1 MLQPKNLVLNT
12 NTKKNKNYLFYNKSL
27 NNFLLGLL
35 CFRVILMYSARLM
48 FVQSYGLLPKKYFD
62 YFKKLDEPDYYF
74 YKLGKQTLDFWKNEF
89 KDLDLVMETELIH
102 IIHLVKRNEEHEVLI
117 GIRLEDYD
125 SS

>member
-1 MLQPKNLVLNT
+1 M
-12 NTKKNKNYLFYNKSL
+12 
-27 NNFLLGLL
+27 
-35 CFRVILMYSARLM
+35 MYSARLM
-48 FVQSYGLLPKKYFD
+48 FVKSYGLLPKKYFE

-74 YKLGKQTLDFWKNEF
+74 HKLGKQSLNFWKNEL

-102 IIHLVKRNEEHEVLI
+102 VINLVNRNEDYEVVI

>member
-1 MLQPKNLVLNT
+1 
-12 NTKKNKNYLFYNKSL
+12 
-27 NNFLLGLL
+27 
-35 CFRVILMYSARLM
+35 MYSARLM

-89 KDLDLVMETELIH
+89 KDLDLIMETELIH

>member
-1 MLQPKNLVLNT
+1 
-12 NTKKNKNYLFYNKSL
+12 
-27 NNFLLGLL
+27 
-35 CFRVILMYSARLM
+35 MYSARLM

-102 IIHLVKRNEEHEVLI
+102 IIHLVKRNEEYEVLI

>member
-1 MLQPKNLVLNT
+1 M
-12 NTKKNKNYLFYNKSL
+12 
-27 NNFLLGLL
+27 
-35 CFRVILMYSARLM
+35 MYSARLM
-48 FVQSYGLLPKKYFD
+48 FVNSYGLLPKKYFD

-74 YKLGKQTLDFWKNEF
+74 YKLGKQSLNFWKNEF

-102 IIHLVKRNEEHEVLI
+102 VINLVNRNEDYEVVI

>member
-1 MLQPKNLVLNT
+1 M
-12 NTKKNKNYLFYNKSL
+12 FYNKSL
-27 NNFLLGLL
+27 NNYLLGLL
-35 CFRVILMYSARLM
+35 CFKVIYMYSARLM

-89 KDLDLVMETELIH
+89 KDLDLIMETELIH
-102 IIHLVKRNEEHEVLI
+102 IIHLVKRNEDHEVLI

>member
-1 MLQPKNLVLNT
+1 
-12 NTKKNKNYLFYNKSL
+12 
-27 NNFLLGLL
+27 
-35 CFRVILMYSARLM
+35 MYSARLM

-74 YKLGKQTLDFWKNEF
+74 YKLGKRSLDFWRNEF

>member
-1 MLQPKNLVLNT
+1 
-12 NTKKNKNYLFYNKSL
+12 
-27 NNFLLGLL
+27 
-35 CFRVILMYSARLM
+35 MYSARLM

-89 KDLDLVMETELIH
+89 KDLDLIMETELIH
-102 IIHLVKRNEEHEVLI
+102 IIHLVKRNEDHEVLI

>member
-1 MLQPKNLVLNT
+1 
-12 NTKKNKNYLFYNKSL
+12 
-27 NNFLLGLL
+27 
-35 CFRVILMYSARLM
+35 MYSARLM
-48 FVQSYGLLPKKYFD
+48 FVLSYGLLPKKYFD

>member
-1 MLQPKNLVLNT
+1 M
-12 NTKKNKNYLFYNKSL
+12 Y
-27 NNFLLGLL
+27 
-35 CFRVILMYSARLM
+35 MYSARLM

-89 KDLDLVMETELIH
+89 KDLDLIMETELIH
-102 IIHLVKRNEEHEVLI
+102 IIHLVKRNEDHEVLI

>member
-1 MLQPKNLVLNT
+1 
-12 NTKKNKNYLFYNKSL
+12 
-27 NNFLLGLL
+27 
-35 CFRVILMYSARLM
+35 MYSARLM